1 MKMLVTQ
8 ANEVL
13 AKDGIHG
20 RIASVGVGFGTGRH
34 TAQALSNHTK
44 RGCCAPIDNSNYATV
59 PMQDTHYNIRIKSP

>member
-1 MKMLVTQ
+1 MMVTN

-34 TAQALSNHTK
+34 TANAVAKYGHK
-44 RGCCAPIDNSNYATV
+44 GCAGAHRTI
-59 PMQDTHYNIRIKSP
+59 